1 MRLKMYWCRFALP
14 VGVGLAL
21 FVTAGR
27 KAQPLPQQPSS
38 AAVDVKI
45 DNFTYSPV
53 TVTVATGTTV
63 KWTNRDDIPHT
74 VVSEDKSTFKSK
86 ALDTDDSFS
95 YTFTKPG
102 TYTYFC
108 SIHPKMTAKVV
119 VQ

>member
-1 MRLKMYWCRFALP
+1 MTKLKARIRKSMLIFCTA
-14 VGVGLAL
+14 VVLACA
-21 FVTAGR
+21 VKVSPQAKNNTSTATE
-27 KAQPLPQQPSS
+27 
-38 AAVDVKI
+38 VKI
-45 DNFTYSPV
+45 DNFTFAPATL
-53 TVTVATGTTV
+53 TVTEGTTV

-74 VVSEDKSTFKSK
+74 VVSEDRSTFKSK